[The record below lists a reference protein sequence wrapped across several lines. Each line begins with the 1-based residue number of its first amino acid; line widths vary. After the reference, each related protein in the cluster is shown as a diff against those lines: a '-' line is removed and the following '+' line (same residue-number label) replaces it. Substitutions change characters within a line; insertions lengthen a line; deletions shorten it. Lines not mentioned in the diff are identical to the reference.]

1 MHRNTYVEIDLEA
14 LSQNVKNII
23 KKYDYKYYIGVVKGN
38 AYGHGY
44 GIIDTLIESGI
55 NFLAVANLDEAL
67 EIRKI
72 NKDIKILCLEP
83 IDKKYLDICSKEN
96 VSIMIDDY
104 EYYNEIKDLKLNLNL
119 HLKIDSGMNRLG
131 FNNKEEVDK
140 FYKDLKNKKNFH
152 LEGIFTHFATA
163 GIYDKSYDNQ
173 VNRFKNLVSSI
184 DLSKIDIVH
193 LDRSVTMCAHE
204 KLDFVNG
211 VRLGII
217 MYGFEVMHKEGNTLK
232 DKLRKI
238 KWNFLRK
245 KQNISE
251 PKSYEKLE
259 LKTAFN
265 LISEVLEV
273 KKVKKGD
280 FIGYGNVYEAEEDM
294 MVAII
299 DIGYADGISKRRF
312 NSSMQIND
320 KVYPIVGDVC
330 MGMTMLKV
338 DENVKKHDKVIV
350 IGDKISIRSVASHI
364 HTSVYEVML
373 MIDSN
378 ITRKYRCSN
387 GKDTFIR

>member
-23 KKYDYKYYIGVVKGN
+23 KKYDYRYYIGIVKGN

-44 GIIDTLIESGI
+44 GIIETLIEAGI

-83 IDKKYLDICSKEN
+83 IDKKYLDICSN
-96 VSIMIDDY
+96 QNISIMIDDY
-104 EYYNEIKDLKLNLNL
+104 EYYNEIKNLHFNLNL

-131 FNNKEEVDK
+131 FNDKEEINY
-140 FYKDLKNKKNFH
+140 FYKDIMKRKNFH
-152 LEGIFTHFATA
+152 LEGIFTHFATS

-173 VNRFKNLVSSI
+173 VERFKTLVSDI
-184 DLSKIDIVH
+184 DLSKIDVVH

-217 MYGFEVMHKEGNTLK
+217 MYGFEVMHKEGNSLK
-232 DKLRKI
+232 EKIRKI

-245 KQNISE
+245 KQNISS
-251 PKSYEKLE
+251 PKTYEKLE

-280 FIGYGNVYEAEEDM
+280 FIGYGNGYLAEEDM
-294 MVAII
+294 TIAII
-299 DIGYADGISKRRF
+299 DIGYADGISKRRYQS
-312 NSSMQIND
+312 NMQIND
-320 KVYPIVGDVC
+320 KIYPVVGDVC

-338 DENVKKHDKVIV
+338 DETVKKHDKVIV
-350 IGDKISIRSVASHI
+350 IGDKISIRSIASHI

-378 ITRKYRCSN
+378 IVRKY
-387 GKDTFIR
+387 KV